1 MTKSTLNYPSSSQK
15 TIKKAVSFSGQGVF
29 TAAAA
34 KITLYPA
41 DVDTGV
47 VFVVKGTPIPAL
59 AEYTQQKTQ
68 GFTALQNENA
78 KVQTVEHL
86 LSALYALGVDNVRIE
101 VEGSEIPMLDG
112 SAKPFVEGLL
122 SAGFSAQLKERLVW
136 EPKVPLMYETKGAT
150 LVALPSDT
158 FRVSYTWHYPRSKIF
173 QTQFASFEVSA
184 ENFCE
189 KICPARTFAFYEDLL
204 PAIEAGLIQGA
215 NLDQGV
221 LIQEDTV
228 VNKEGLRFEDELVR
242 HKVLDLIGDFSLI
255 GQKAHVHL
263 VAIRSG
269 HRDNVAFAR
278 QIRNILTGEISH
290 GSTIRQ
296 ADFGCES
303 SREDT
308 ASPLSV
314 SSSR

>member
-29 TAAAA
+29 TDAAA

-47 VFVVKGTPIPAL
+47 VFVVKGTLIPAL
-59 AEYTQQKTQ
+59 AEYTQQKIQ

-86 LSALYALGVDNVRIE
+86 LSALYALSVDNVRIE

-122 SAGFSAQLKERLVW
+122 NTGFSAQLKERSVW
-136 EPKVPLMYETKGAT
+136 EPKVPLMYETKEAT
-150 LVALPSDT
+150 LIALPSDT
-158 FRVSYTWHYPRSKIF
+158 FRISYTWHYPRSKTF
-173 QTQFASFEVSA
+173 QTQFASFEVSSQ
-184 ENFCE
+184 NFCE
-189 KICPARTFAFYEDLL
+189 EICAARTFAFYEDLL

-221 LIQEDTV
+221 LIQEDAV
-228 VNKEGLRFEDELVR
+228 VNKEGLRFQDELVR

-255 GQKAHVHL
+255 GQRANVHL
-263 VAIRSG
+263 VALRSG

-296 ADFGCES
+296 ADLGCES
-303 SREDT
+303 SR
-308 ASPLSV
+308 
-314 SSSR
+314 

>member
-1 MTKSTLNYPSSSQK
+1 VTKSTLNYPSSSQK

-29 TAAAA
+29 TDAAA

-47 VFVVKGTPIPAL
+47 VFVVKGTLIPAL
-59 AEYTQQKTQ
+59 AEYTQQKIQ

-86 LSALYALGVDNVRIE
+86 LSALYALSVDNVRIE

-122 SAGFSAQLKERLVW
+122 NTGFSAQLKERSVW
-136 EPKVPLMYETKGAT
+136 EPKVPLMYETKEAT
-150 LVALPSDT
+150 LIALPSDT
-158 FRVSYTWHYPRSKIF
+158 FRISYTWHYPRSKTF
-173 QTQFASFEVSA
+173 QTQFASFEVSSQ
-184 ENFCE
+184 NFCE
-189 KICPARTFAFYEDLL
+189 EICAARTFAFYEDLL

-221 LIQEDTV
+221 LIQEDAV
-228 VNKEGLRFEDELVR
+228 VNKEGLRFQDELVR

-255 GQKAHVHL
+255 GQRANVHL
-263 VAIRSG
+263 VALRSG

-296 ADFGCES
+296 ADLGCES
-303 SREDT
+303 SR
-308 ASPLSV
+308 
-314 SSSR
+314 